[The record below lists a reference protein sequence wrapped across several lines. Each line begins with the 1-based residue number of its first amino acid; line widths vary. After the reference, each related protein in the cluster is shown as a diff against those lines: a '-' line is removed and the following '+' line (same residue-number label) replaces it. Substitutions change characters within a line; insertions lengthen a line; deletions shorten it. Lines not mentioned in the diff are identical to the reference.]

1 MKIFLTGGTGYI
13 GSHLIETLTSAGH
26 ELTLLTRNPGVLR
39 PRPAISVIEGSMEDR
54 DAIRAGLRGQEACIH
69 NALIWDEEP
78 TELELKDVR
87 ASVRLF
93 EAASEAGLQQLIYTS
108 STAVHRPFQPRMDE
122 ESRIAPADFYGATK
136 AATEVFL
143 SAFSQQTNMRCN
155 VIRPGPVVGRPV
167 QVGAPFKSFR
177 RIEEIVRA
185 AINGEEI
192 QVKTND
198 GRQFIAASDLASL
211 YVKVLESG
219 SSRQA
224 YLAVARNLTTWESIA
239 RETILLTGSRSKILV
254 EETKQE
260 PHRFDATKIEREF
273 GLAFNSQS
281 AMTDHLKHLVAS

>member
-13 GSHLIETLTSAGH
+13 GSHLIEALTSAGH
-26 ELTLLTRNPGVLR
+26 ELTLLTRNPGGLR
-39 PRPAISVIEGSMEDR
+39 PRPAISVIEGSMEDHG
-54 DAIRAGLRGQEACIH
+54 AIHAGLQRQEACIH
-69 NALIWDEEP
+69 NAVIWDEEP

-93 EAASEAGLQQLIYTS
+93 ETASEAGLQQLIYTS
-108 STAVHRPFQPRMDE
+108 STAVHRPFLPRMDE
-122 ESRIAPADFYGATK
+122 DGRIEPADFYGATK

-143 SAFSQQTNMRCN
+143 SAFSHQTSMRCN
-155 VIRPGPVVGRPV
+155 VIRPGPVVGKPA

-185 AINGEEI
+185 AMNGEEI
-192 QVKTND
+192 QVEKSD

-219 SSRQA
+219 RNRQT

-239 RETILLTGSRSKILV
+239 REAISLTGSQSNVLV
-254 EETKQE
+254 KETKQV

-273 GLAFNSQS
+273 GLAFDSQS
-281 AMTDHLKHLVAS
+281 AMTDHLKHLMAS